1 VSSVRASAPTRIDL
15 AGGTLDIWPLSV
27 LVSGAVT
34 VNLAVELRAHASV
47 ERRRD
52 GRVVVIS
59 ADRKARAVRRL
70 PLRPSDC
77 TGPLS
82 LLLRLCAAFAPDS
95 GLTLRTRAE
104 APAGAGLGGSSAL
117 AMAVGAALARFTGT
131 PLRGQALLRRVMNLE
146 AVELGVPTGN
156 QDYLAALHGGL
167 SAWHHEADGTRRER
181 LPLPAALGRRLVLA
195 YTGQPRHS
203 GFSNWDMF
211 RRSIEKEATTL
222 ARMGE
227 IARIARAMRDAL
239 LASDLDGTGR
249 LLGEEGR
256 LRYRLAPSVATPLL
270 LAADR
275 AARRAGA
282 LGVKVCG
289 AGGGG
294 CLVAFAAE
302 GRAEAVARAL
312 DAAGARVLTAPPSGQ
327 GLRVDASGPG
337 GGWSGRRA
345 RARSSRSPR
354 RSSSR

>member
-1 VSSVRASAPTRIDL
+1 MSAVHASAPTRIDL

-27 LVSGAVT
+27 LVPGAVT
-34 VNLAVELRAHASV
+34 VNLAVELLAHADV
-47 ERRRD
+47 ARRSD
-52 GRVVVIS
+52 GRVEVVS

-70 PLRPSDC
+70 PLRPSQC

-82 LLLRLCAAFAPDS
+82 LLLRLCAAFAPAS

-131 PLRGQALLRRVMNLE
+131 PLRGEALLRRVMNLE

-181 LPLPAALGRRLVLA
+181 LPLPPALGRRLVLA

-211 RRSIEKEATTL
+211 RRSIEGEATTL

-239 LASDLDGTGR
+239 LASDLDAAGR

-312 DAAGARVLTAPPSGQ
+312 QSAGARVLTAPPAAR
-327 GLRVDASGPG
+327 GLRLASGPG
-337 GGWSGRRA
+337 GGSSGRRA

>member
-1 VSSVRASAPTRIDL
+1 VSPVHASAPTRIDL

-27 LVSGAVT
+27 LVPGAVT
-34 VNLAVELRAHASV
+34 VNLAVELRAHARV
-47 ERRRD
+47 EPRKD
-52 GRVVVIS
+52 GRVEVVS
-59 ADRKARAVRRL
+59 TDRKARAVRRL
-70 PLRPSDC
+70 PLTPSDC

-82 LLLRLCAAFAPDS
+82 LLLRLCAAFAPAS

-117 AMAVGAALARFTGT
+117 AMAVGGALARFTGT
-131 PLRGQALLRRVMNLE
+131 PLRGEALLRRVMNLE

-167 SAWHHEADGTRRER
+167 SAWHHEPDGTRREP
-181 LPLPAALGRRLVLA
+181 LPLPSALGRRLVLA

-211 RRSIEKEATTL
+211 RRSIEKEAATL
-222 ARMGE
+222 ARMGK
-227 IARIARAMRDAL
+227 IARLARAMREAL
-239 LASDLDGTGR
+239 LASHLDEVGR

-270 LAADR
+270 RAADR

-294 CLVAFAAE
+294 CLVAFAGE

-312 DAAGARVLTAPPSGQ
+312 EGAGARVLLAPPAAR
-327 GLRVDASGPG
+327 GLRVRATGPG
-337 GGWSGRRA
+337 AGSSGSRA
-345 RARSSRSPR
+345 RARRNRSPR

>member
-1 VSSVRASAPTRIDL
+1 
-15 AGGTLDIWPLSV
+15 V
-27 LVSGAVT
+27 LVPGAIT
-34 VNLAVELRAHASV
+34 VNLAVELRAHATV
-47 ERRRD
+47 EPRDD
-52 GRVVVIS
+52 GRVEVVS
-59 ADRKARAVRRL
+59 TDRKARALRRL
-70 PLRPSDC
+70 PLEPSQC

-82 LLLRLCAAFAPDS
+82 LLLRLCAAFAPAA

-117 AMAVGAALARFTGT
+117 GMAVGAALARFTRTSLAGE
-131 PLRGQALLRRVMNLE
+131 ALLRRVMNLE

-181 LPLPAALGRRLVLA
+181 LPLPSALGRRLVLA

-211 RRSIEKEATTL
+211 RRSIEGEATTL

-227 IARIARAMRDAL
+227 IARLARATRDAL
-239 LASDLDGTGR
+239 LASDLDEAGR
-249 LLGEEGR
+249 LLGQEGR
-256 LRYRLAPSVATPLL
+256 LRYRLAPSVSTPLL
-270 LAADR
+270 RAADQ

-312 DAAGARVLTAPPSGQ
+312 AGAGARVLTAPPSSR
-327 GLRVDASGPG
+327 GLRVEASG
-337 GGWSGRRA
+337 SGAGSSARRA
-345 RARSSRSPR
+345 RGRSSRSPR